1 MKHFLFI
8 AAGLLLFVSG
18 MKSQESQLL
27 PLQPLSKADS
37 LRLMSLPELVLPAS
51 TLKRELPRVV
61 DNSATPYMR
70 PLIAQVGL
78 ECGQASSIGIQFTY
92 EINAKRK
99 VPGNLP
105 ENQYATHFTYNFLNG
120 GSNAGI
126 NYNESFEIIKYAGN
140 PNVSDYGGMSSG
152 GASRWMSGYDKYLN
166 SMKNR
171 VENVYMIKTNTIEG
185 LNTLRNWIFDHGS
198 GSESGGMASFYSQF
212 TSPPN
217 TFPAGSPEAGKHVI
231 TQWGSSPNHAMT
243 IVGYHDEI
251 RWDYNGDGQYTNHI
265 DLNGDGI
272 IDVRD
277 WEVGGFKMANTY
289 GSISGWGDQG
299 FSYMMYKTVADAT
312 HQGGIWNNQVI
323 VADVK
328 ESYVP
333 WLTAKVSLTYPCR
346 NKLKIMAGVALDP
359 LAVEPEFVL
368 NYPMFDFQGGCHP
381 MQGSGSSSTIEIGL
395 DLNPLLNYINQ
406 SETVKFF
413 FMVVEND
420 AANSSNGTIN
430 SVQLIDYTGDTPV
443 TIAAAQTNVAI
454 QNNTATYVP
463 VSHAMAVPQLSIM
476 ADEIPPFPLYTN
488 SSVQLQ
494 AQGGSAPYYWY
505 LMEEYDTTESTA
517 AYPAGLGQPLSVSN
531 NTDGSASLD
540 LPFEFPY
547 YGKRYNKL
555 FITVDGFIMFEPS
568 LFTWP
573 FYIAGKSYLIQNK
586 IIAPVLSRPF
596 QISPSAGDGIWAD
609 VGTNSVLI
617 RWKLSVYGQSGNSEV
632 SMAAR
637 LHSDGTIEFYYGTH
651 NASDWV
657 ARFAGISAGDG
668 VNHVIFNKTGFF
680 TPYPQQYVKFV
691 PVSSYRDISLS
702 KSGLLQANINDYFEG
717 QSVRVMVADQNGI
730 KAVDDLEVVVSGLVM
745 NYSVSSGDDG
755 IIEAGETFHLD
766 LDLVNINPFPLN
778 TGTLSLTTE
787 DGWFVITEGSVSGPA
802 LPSGSAISLQNVF
815 SVEVHPL
822 IPNHHQAE
830 FTLSYNSFDG
840 SWSRTLMLTAFAPE
854 LKVLAVNI
862 NDGQNGILEP
872 GETASLVLTIQ
883 NAGGA
888 RLTDIAATISSQ
900 HPDLTVLQ
908 GSASHAELLAG
919 ENWDAIFMIELSTT
933 ALPLQVVEMLLDI
946 TAANS
951 YSFQKV
957 IPVITSLVVENFETG
972 DFSLFDWQMSGQT
985 PWTVSNV
992 QPYEGVYAAQSGQID
1007 HNQFSAMSL
1016 SWDVAFPDTV
1026 SFYYKVSSEN
1036 NYDWLKFSVNG
1047 IQMNQWSGEKPWTKA
1062 KYLVQAGLQTFRWR
1076 YEKDFSVVGGSD
1088 RAWVDYIV
1096 LPAKKIYTQLSEKP
1110 AENLTIQVSPNPFAH
1125 DLTIVV
1131 RAETNTQTVLLIAD
1145 VMGRLVYRE
1154 SLHISG
1160 SGNETKLK
1168 INTKHLPKGSF
1179 VVMLQSD
1186 SGIIVKKVIRAGT
1199 E

>member
-1 MKHFLFI
+1 MKNYIFI
-8 AAGLLLFVSG
+8 IALLQLLAVGLLA
-18 MKSQESQLL
+18 QESQLL

-37 LRLMSLPELVLPAS
+37 VSLSTIPELVLPPA

-61 DNSATPYMR
+61 DNSATPFMR

-126 NYNESFEIIKYAGN
+126 NYNESFEIVKYAGN
-140 PNVSDYGGMSSG
+140 PSVSDYGGMATG
-152 GASRWMSGYDKYLN
+152 GASRWMTGYDKYLN
-166 SMKNR
+166 AMKNR

-185 LNTLRNWIFDHGS
+185 LNTLRNWIFDHGV

-243 IVGYHDEI
+243 IVGYHDDI
-251 RWDYNGDGQYTNHI
+251 RWDYNGDGQFTNHI

-277 WEVGGFKMANTY
+277 WEIGGFKMANTY
-289 GSISGWGDQG
+289 GSIGGWGDQG

-312 HQGGIWNNQVI
+312 NQGGIWNNQVI
-323 VADVK
+323 VAEVR

-346 NKLKIMAGVALDP
+346 NKLKLMAGVALDP
-359 LAVEPEFVL
+359 LATEPEFVL

-381 MQGSGSSSTIEIGL
+381 MQGSGSSTTIEIGL

-406 SETVKFF
+406 AETAKFF

-420 AANSSNGTIN
+420 ASNSSNGTIN
-430 SVQLIDYTGDTPV
+430 SVELIDYTGDTPL
-443 TIAAAQTNVAI
+443 TIAATLSNVAI
-454 QNNTATYVP
+454 QNNTVTYVP
-463 VSHAMAVPQLSIM
+463 VNHLVSVPAVTIM

-505 LMEEYDTTESTA
+505 MMDDYASIESTA
-517 AYPAGLGQPLSVSN
+517 AFPSGLGQPLVVSN
-531 NTDGSASLD
+531 NADGSASLE

-547 YGKRYNKL
+547 YGKLYNKL

-568 LFTWP
+568 MFTWP

-596 QISPSAGDGIWAD
+596 QISPSAGDGIWAE
-609 VGTNSVLI
+609 VGTNQVLI

-668 VNHVIFNKTGFF
+668 VNHVILNKTGFF
-680 TPYPQQYVKFV
+680 TPYPQQYVKFI
-691 PVSSYRDISLS
+691 PSSSYRDITLFRN
-702 KSGLLQANINDYFEG
+702 GLLQASINTYFEG
-717 QSVRVMVADQNGI
+717 QTIRVKVADQNGI
-730 KAVDDLEVVVSGLVM
+730 KAIEDLEVAVSGLVM
-745 NYSVSSGDDG
+745 NYTVQSGDDD
-755 IIEAGETFHLD
+755 IIEAGETFHLT
-766 LDLVNINPFPLN
+766 LDLVNINPFPLG

-787 DGWFVITEGSVSGPA
+787 DEWFTITEGAVSGPA
-802 LPSGSAISLQNVF
+802 LTSGGATTMNNIF
-815 SVEVHPL
+815 AVEVNPL

-830 FTLSYNSFDG
+830 FVLSYNSFDG
-840 SWSRTLMLTAFAPE
+840 AWSRPIALTAFAPD

-888 RLTDIAATISSQ
+888 RLNDIVSVISSQ

-908 GSASHAELLAG
+908 ANAAHDQLLPN
-919 ENWDAIFMIELSTT
+919 ENWDAIFMIELSAT

-946 TAANS
+946 SAANS

-957 IPVITSLVVENFETG
+957 IPLITSLIVENFETG
-972 DFSLFDWQMSGQT
+972 DFSLYPWQMSGQT
-985 PWTVSNV
+985 PWTITNV
-992 QPYEGVYAAQSGQID
+992 QPYEGVYAARSGAID
-1007 HNQFSAMSL
+1007 HSQFSAMSL
-1016 SWDVAFPDTV
+1016 TWDVAFPDTL

-1047 IQMNQWSGEKPWTKA
+1047 IQLNQWSGEKPWTKA
-1062 KYLVQAGLQTFRWR
+1062 KYLVQAGQQTFRWR

-1096 LPAKKIYTQLSEKP
+1096 LPAKKIYTSLPEK
-1110 AENLTIQVSPNPFAH
+1110 LTDRMEIHLSPNPVSQQLNIAVSAENDKQAVLMVA
-1125 DLTIVV
+1125 DL
-1131 RAETNTQTVLLIAD
+1131 
-1145 VMGRLVYRE
+1145 MGRVVYRE
-1154 SLHISG
+1154 LLRMNAGHSIQL
-1160 SGNETKLK
+1160 KLSADQ
-1168 INTKHLPKGSF
+1168 LPKGSF
-1179 VVMLQSD
+1179 VVILQSD
-1186 SGIIVKKVIRAGT
+1186 SGSIVKKVIRTGS